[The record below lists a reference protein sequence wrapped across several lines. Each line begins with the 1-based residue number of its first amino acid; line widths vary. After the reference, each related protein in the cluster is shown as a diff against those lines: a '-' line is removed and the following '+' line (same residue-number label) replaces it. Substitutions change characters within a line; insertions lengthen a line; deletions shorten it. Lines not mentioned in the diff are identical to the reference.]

1 MEKHTLCEVRLK
13 MASKLYKSKPFTFSF
28 ILLLMA
34 FLFLTINCIRQVHTE
49 FQNES
54 LKNPGWFD
62 VVAPYIRHE
71 KINIGLVNMDGV
83 VDNIDHGHGLQR
95 RGSTVKANLLVRS
108 RRKNN
113 GPVFAV
119 FTGDCI
125 PMWEIFKCDDVLWHK
140 GNYWVYKPELTKL
153 KQKVLMPVGT
163 CQPATPI
170 LEPSGQEIWRK
181 YDNKSKSRTLPQPRE
196 AYVTVLH
203 SSEDYVC
210 GAIALAQSIIQT
222 NTTKDL
228 VLLADVDRISEYSLK
243 GLQAAGWKIK
253 PIRRIRSPHAKRK
266 AYNEYNYSKLR
277 IWQLIDYDRV
287 MFIDSDLI
295 VLKNIDK
302 FFNYPQLSAVGNNK
316 HIFNSG
322 LMLIEPSI
330 CTFKT
335 LLKKRFVVASYNGGD
350 QGFLNEM
357 FPWWHRLPVKLNY
370 IKYFNT
376 INDQLHEI
384 PHDLYALHFV
394 GMKPWMCYQ
403 DYDCNWD
410 SLEQQIFASD
420 MAHERW
426 WNVYNGMSKKLKQY
440 CSLTSETDAR
450 IQTERANARNATF
463 VDGHWKIKIYGDAEI
478 VNIHFKRVEK
488 NIQWS
493 DLFPLWIEE
502 SLPWDLQPCL
512 EIPLPRFEEYVDL
525 DVVVAKVPCGG
536 VEKRIFE
543 DVFRLQINL
552 VVANLL
558 VRNGLKNGE
567 IVPQVYVVFI
577 GNCSPVWEL
586 FRCDDLLWHE
596 QNFWIYKPDLR
607 RLKQKLLL
615 PVGSCQLAPPF
626 AKQGTLMFSF

>member
-1 MEKHTLCEVRLK
+1 MAIDAAGKLK
-13 MASKLYKSKPFTFSF
+13 
-28 ILLLMA
+28 
-34 FLFLTINCIRQVHTE
+34 QVHRE

-83 VDNIDHGHGLQR
+83 VDNIDRGRRLQR
-95 RGSTVKANLLVRS
+95 RGSTVKWEDLFPEWIDENSPSKCPEIPMPQFEDYKELDVILARVPCSRDDEGSGLRDVLRLQVNLVVANLLVRS

-119 FTGDCI
+119 FTGACI

-140 GNYWVYKPELTKL
+140 GNYWVYKPELTRL

-181 YDNKSKSRTLPQPRE
+181 YDNKSKSHTLPQPRE

-228 VLLADVDRISEYSLK
+228 VLLADVNRISQYSLK
-243 GLQAAGWKIK
+243 GLRAAGWNIK
-253 PIRRIRSPHAKRK
+253 PIRRIRSPHSKRQS
-266 AYNEYNYSKLR
+266 YNEYNYSKLR
-277 IWQLIDYDRV
+277 IWQLKDYDRV

-302 FFNYPQLSAVGNNK
+302 FFNYPQLSAVGNHK

-357 FPWWHRLPVKLNY
+357 FPWWHRLPAKLNY
-370 IKYFNT
+370 LKYFNT

-394 GMKPWMCYQ
+394 GLKPWMCYQ

-410 SLEQQIFASD
+410 SLENHIFASD

-440 CSLTSETDAR
+440 CSLTSEMDAR

-463 VDGHWKIKIYGDAEI
+463 VDGHWKIKVKD
-478 VNIHFKRVEK
+478 
-488 NIQWS
+488 
-493 DLFPLWIEE
+493 
-502 SLPWDLQPCL
+502 
-512 EIPLPRFEEYVDL
+512 PRRHSIL
-525 DVVVAKVPCGG
+525 
-536 VEKRIFE
+536 I
-543 DVFRLQINL
+543 
-552 VVANLL
+552 
-558 VRNGLKNGE
+558 
-567 IVPQVYVVFI
+567 
-577 GNCSPVWEL
+577 S
-586 FRCDDLLWHE
+586 
-596 QNFWIYKPDLR
+596 
-607 RLKQKLLL
+607 
-615 PVGSCQLAPPF
+615 
-626 AKQGTLMFSF
+626 